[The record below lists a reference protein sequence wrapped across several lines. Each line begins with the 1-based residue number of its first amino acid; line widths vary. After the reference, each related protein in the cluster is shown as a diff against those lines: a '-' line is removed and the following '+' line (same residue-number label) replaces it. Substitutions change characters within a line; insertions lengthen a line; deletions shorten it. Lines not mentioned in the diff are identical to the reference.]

1 MEYTVVGLPELPL
14 SLFAVEKGVDIE
26 QSLRKNSEG
35 LDKFKSVLKTG
46 SFTRSGTE
54 IDFYNDFIV
63 SPSIEKYQDLK
74 EILKNDTL
82 KQLLKVA
89 GFVFGFEEKLEPI
102 QSEDIRIK
110 TVYSL
115 INSSLLFKN
124 GKQKEAIE
132 ELLKIEESLKG
143 NPSTELLRARV
154 MYDRLNF
161 EKEVSGVFS
170 TLPQSYQNLI
180 NIFSDTV
187 FEKLVADLWLDT
199 GTALHDLSKGYKKF
213 ALLEAIKC
221 YTNALSFY
229 KKEKFPKTYALIK
242 NNIALAYL
250 VMPIEVPED
259 QLKLSYAVQCL
270 KEVRSIYS
278 KEEDYNEWVAATIN
292 MANALQHLPSSNPA
306 KNLVKAIELY
316 DEILTDGRI
325 KDDPIKLAKVL
336 ANYGSALAHLG
347 LLAKGKTYLE
357 KSKDIFKQFG
367 FHEEVEIIDEV
378 LEEIEEKMGL
388 NHANQ

>member
-1 MEYTVVGLPELPL
+1 MEYTVIGLPELPL
-14 SLFAVEKGVDIE
+14 SLFAVEKRNGIE
-26 QSLRKNSEG
+26 QSLKKGNGG
-35 LDKFKSVLKTG
+35 LEKFKSVLNTG
-46 SFTRSGTE
+46 NFTRSGTE

-63 SPSIEKYQDLK
+63 SPSLEKYHDLK
-74 EILKNDTL
+74 KLLKNSTL
-82 KQLLKVA
+82 KELLKIA
-89 GFVFGFEEKLEPI
+89 GFIFGFEEHLKPV
-102 QSEDIRIK
+102 QSDDIRIK

-115 INSSLLFKN
+115 IKASLLFKN
-124 GKQKEAIE
+124 GQQKEAIE
-132 ELLKIEESLKG
+132 KLLKIENSLKE
-143 NPSTELLRARV
+143 NPSTRLLRARV

-180 NIFSDTV
+180 DIFSDTI
-187 FEKLVADLWLDT
+187 FEKLLADLWFDK

-221 YTNALSFY
+221 YTNALNFY

-250 VMPIEVPED
+250 VMPVEVPED

-278 KEEDYNEWVAATIN
+278 KEENYNEWMAATIN

-325 KDDPIKLAKVL
+325 KNDPIKLAKVL
-336 ANYGSALAHLG
+336 ANYGSALSHLG

-357 KSKDIFKQFG
+357 KSRDIFQQFG
-367 FHEEVEIIDEV
+367 LSEEVSIINEV
-378 LEEIEEKMGL
+378 LEEIDEKMGL